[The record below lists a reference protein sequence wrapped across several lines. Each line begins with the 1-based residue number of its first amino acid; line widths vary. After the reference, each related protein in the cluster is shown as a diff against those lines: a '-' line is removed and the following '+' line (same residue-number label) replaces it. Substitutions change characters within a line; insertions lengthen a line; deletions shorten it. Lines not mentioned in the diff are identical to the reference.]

1 MKWENLK
8 EIYRSGKPLKYM
20 EEKTWEAI
28 NELVEIKDELVVK
41 NFELENKLNF
51 ALDCLDECHGMEMY
65 WEEYPEEDNDEK

>member
-1 MKWENLK
+1 MKWGNLK

-28 NELVEIKDELVVK
+28 NELLEK
-41 NFELENKLNF
+41 NLELENKLDF

-65 WEEYPEEDNDEK
+65 WEEYPEGDNDEK

>member
-28 NELVEIKDELVVK
+28 NELIEK
-41 NFELENKLNF
+41 NSELENKLDF

>member
-28 NELVEIKDELVVK
+28 NELLEK
-41 NFELENKLNF
+41 NLELENKLDF
-51 ALDCLDECHGMEMY
+51 ALDCLDECHCMEMY
-65 WEEYPEEDNDEK
+65 WGRIS